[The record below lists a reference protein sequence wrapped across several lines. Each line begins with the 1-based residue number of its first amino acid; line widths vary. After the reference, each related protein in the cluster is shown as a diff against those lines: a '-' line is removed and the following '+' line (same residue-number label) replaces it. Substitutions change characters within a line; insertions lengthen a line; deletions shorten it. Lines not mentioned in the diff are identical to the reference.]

1 MATRLQSIPADRE
14 ELKLLPEVDRSNAWK
29 SGIRAAGASITAH
42 LVLVAALLSLPP
54 QTRRAVSEPD
64 ETLVSRQYTPLV
76 APPFELTQRE
86 PNRGK
91 ISKEVDL
98 EALTPRPRIQVP
110 ALPPG
115 RRTAQRQFSLPGETK
130 ETQRPTVVPAPPKI
144 QAEESRVAQVAPPGG
159 SRLLPAPPPQPPPE
173 EKPKLAFEKPGAGG
187 PGPSAPNVPL
197 AVPGRSVDE
206 AVRSVARSGGV
217 GAGLIVGDVEGAGG
231 IGEALSINPTRGRSG
246 SNIELLSDPMGVDFR
261 PYLIKVLSA
270 VRRNWFAVI
279 PESAKFGR
287 RGKVIIQ
294 FAISR
299 EGDVPKLVIAVPS
312 GADALDRAAVAGI
325 SASNP
330 FPPLPAKYRGDQV
343 RLQLSFFYNM
353 SRN

>member
-14 ELKLLPEVDRSNAWK
+14 ELKLLPEVDRSSAWK
-29 SGIRAAGASITAH
+29 SGMRAACVSIAAH
-42 LVLVAALLSLPP
+42 LVLVATLLSLPP
-54 QTRRAVSEPD
+54 QTRRTVSEPD
-64 ETLVSRQYTPLV
+64 EALVAPRYTPLV

-115 RRTAQRQFSLPGETK
+115 RRAAQRQFSLPGERK

-144 QAEESRVAQVAPPGG
+144 QAEESRVAQAAPPAGTG
-159 SRLLPAPPPQPPPE
+159 LLPAPPPELPQE
-173 EKPKLAFEKPGAGG
+173 EPKLAFEKPGAGG
-187 PGPSAPNVPL
+187 SAPSAPNVPL

-217 GAGLIVGDVEGAGG
+217 GAGLIVGDIEGAGG
-231 IGEALSINPTRGRSG
+231 IGEALSINPARGRSG

-330 FPPLPAKYRGDQV
+330 FPPLPAEYRGDQV

>member
-14 ELKLLPEVDRSNAWK
+14 ELKLLPEVDRSSAWK
-29 SGIRAAGASITAH
+29 SGMRAAGVSIAAH
-42 LVLVAALLSLPP
+42 LVLVATLLSLPP
-54 QTRRAVSEPD
+54 QTRHSAPESD
-64 ETLVSRQYTPLV
+64 EALVARRYTPLI

-115 RRTAQRQFSLPGETK
+115 RRAAQRQFSLPGERK

-144 QAEESRVAQVAPPGG
+144 QAEESRVAQAAPPAGTG
-159 SRLLPAPPPQPPPE
+159 LLPAPPLQPPQE
-173 EKPKLAFEKPGAGG
+173 EPKLAFEKPGAGG
-187 PGPSAPNVPL
+187 SAPSAPNVPL

-217 GAGLIVGDVEGAGG
+217 GAGLIVGDIEGAGG
-231 IGEALSINPTRGRSG
+231 IGEALSINPARGRSG

-330 FPPLPAKYRGDQV
+330 FPPLPAEYRGDQV